1 MIIWNKIEKKT
12 SFFLTCDQHLTLEG
26 RLWYHAQFLSAF
38 LHRFH
43 ILPFNFALIRC
54 FTCSLS
60 SYYLHFWSLHDKCP
74 VSLAYYHS
82 IHSRSLFHLLIVA
95 KLATT
100 VLEFVPHPH
109 MVYRFRLSYC
119 FCYNHAFLNELD
131 RSTDKKKLK
140 TTTKNTIINWT
151 GQLTGILS
159 TNKRRIYCRSRTQP
173 AQTNNCR
180 FQSKTVENVRI
191 SLRIQK
197 DWAIDHLVEAMCDKY
212 HSFFFFLFI
221 FANIVYTILLSH
233 KLRQSLEHIHTRR
246 IPHLTCHAHPD
257 SSTGILQ
264 CVCDVCGARWCA
276 NN

>member
-1 MIIWNKIEKKT
+1 M
-12 SFFLTCDQHLTLEG
+12 FFLTCVQHLTLEE

-43 ILPFNFALIRC
+43 ILPFNFALIRL

-131 RSTDKKKLK
+131 RSTDKKKQK

-159 TNKRRIYCRSRTQP
+159 TSKRRICVVLAHSQHRQIIVDFNRKPLKTFAFLYV
-173 AQTNNCR
+173 
-180 FQSKTVENVRI
+180 SKTTEQLTT
-191 SLRIQK
+191 SLKLCATNIILFFSSCLYLRTLFTLFCYHTNW
-197 DWAIDHLVEAMCDKY
+197 DRVSNTYTHAAFRTWLAM
-212 HSFFFFLFI
+212 
-221 FANIVYTILLSH
+221 
-233 KLRQSLEHIHTRR
+233 HTQTAR
-246 IPHLTCHAHPD
+246 PAF
-257 SSTGILQ
+257 SS
-264 CVCDVCGARWCA
+264 VCDVCGARWCA